1 MVLKTLANPFKCDGH
16 MCKSSKHIPQMKP
29 VTITPLRPLSP
40 QQRAPYVV
48 LLKSIGHEPE
58 AQKWLLITHYLCDLA
73 LHFPLLL
80 NEGYFVNS
88 FAYKIWK
95 EKIFFRKEEIGTD
108 DLSGFIQVCNPT
120 FLLLNN
126 YLLILF
132 DSFGMLSWPVA
143 GYALFISSESLAH
156 GSQLHAIMARPKSNW
171 EFSGGLPRVWD
182 VPC

>member
-1 MVLKTLANPFKCDGH
+1 MVTCAKALNIFHRWSLLLLL
-16 MCKSSKHIPQMKP
+16 SSASFI
-29 VTITPLRPLSP
+29 SP
-40 QQRAPYVV
+40 SREPHTGPSKEYRAWTR
-48 LLKSIGHEPE
+48 SI
-58 AQKWLLITHYLCDLA
+58 KWLLITHYLCDLA

-120 FLLLNN
+120 FLLSTTICWFCWTLACSVDQW
-126 YLLILF
+126 LDI
-132 DSFGMLSWPVA
+132 
-143 GYALFISSESLAH
+143 ALFISSESLGTRVSATCNN
-156 GSQLHAIMARPKSNW
+156 GTAYVW